1 MVILGQRLQTTAMAR
16 FRPRLKAKMIQ
27 KALNPSGLFI
37 DRISY
42 FSEGAI
48 AILSI

>member
-1 MVILGQRLQTTAMAR
+1 
-16 FRPRLKAKMIQ
+16 MIQ